1 MNSTLFIIGQL
12 VVSLFVLNQDWKK
25 DKTVKENLKL
35 KAPFL
40 ILMILI
46 AIVILIYTN
55 TN

>member
-1 MNSTLFIIGQL
+1 MNTTVFIIGQL
-12 VVSLFVLNQDWKK
+12 VVSLFVLYQDWKK

-40 ILMILI
+40 IGMILI
-46 AIVILIYTN
+46 TIGILIYTN